1 MYWINRRPMNCFLSF
16 NTQVPPHMYVPS
28 SIHTYEFLIREVHP
42 LTFFWKKSESA
53 LPVWET
59 EGGNPTP
66 ASSLGGRG
74 REKRGDAREAFLPS
88 FLSAVDF
95 QARLSNALSVS
106 PSVVGALPRLAFL
119 HLPHLSPIARSEL
132 ALIRS
137 PPSLRSRKKLRRAC
151 TRVTYVAREGGSV
164 CIWEPTRRCDAT
176 RRDGGVALT
185 AHKLR
190 EAPDKMLRASDF
202 LYCKYIITC

>member
-137 PPSLRSRKKLRRAC
+137 PPSLRSRKKLR
-151 TRVTYVAREGGSV
+151 
-164 CIWEPTRRCDAT
+164 PTRWCMRARKLSARGVLDKMLHTCRRVAT
-176 RRDGGVALT
+176 RRDAKWRGPQEK
-185 AHKLR
+185 KLY
-190 EAPDKMLRASDF
+190 EQG
-202 LYCKYIITC
+202 